1 MAVVYKPKILVVDN
15 DTATLRLLDTTL
27 KAMGAAPRC
36 LPSSK
41 QAAEV
46 VNKEKFDGAFL
57 EWDTPELNGVEL
69 TKRIR
74 ASKSNPKIPIAMLTA
89 SKNAKVIAEAFKA
102 GVTFFLSKPV
112 GAKELQKL
120 LNVSRGAML
129 AERRRYQRAPATVV
143 VKCEW
148 GDKQASGQ
156 ALNLS
161 IVGLLVN
168 LTPRPDV
175 GTELKVEFL
184 LPPAPQPLSLKGT
197 VVRHGPGHQA
207 GVKFHRLSAEEQ
219 ETLKSYIERTLP
231 GAASEA

>member
-74 ASKSNPKIPIAMLTA
+74 ASKSNPTIPIAMLTA
-89 SKNAKVIAEAFKA
+89 SKNAKIIAEAFKA

-129 AERRRYQRAPATVV
+129 AERRRYQRANAPIV
-143 VKCEW
+143 VKCAW
-148 GDKQASGQ
+148 GDKSASGQ
-156 ALNLS
+156 GVNVSVA
-161 IVGLLVN
+161 GLLVT
-168 LTPRPDV
+168 LTPRPEV
-175 GTELKVEFL
+175 GTELKLEFT
-184 LPPAPQPLSLKGT
+184 LPDGRTAFLLKGT
-197 VVRHGPGHQA
+197 VVRHGPGSHV

-219 ETLKSYIERTLP
+219 EALKSYIERTLP
-231 GAASEA
+231 GAASEG